1 MKTIVVDVDG
11 IIDNAP
17 VQGQMTV
24 RYFDAS
30 NWVIT
35 SIGIDLFADDNNK
48 SSDVRE
54 ILKEISSRFESKIEA
69 AIKDNE
75 NGTLGNR

>member
-1 MKTIVVDVDG
+1 MKTIIVDVDG
-11 IIDNAP
+11 IINNDP

-48 SSDVRE
+48 SSDIRD
-54 ILKEISSRFESKIEA
+54 ILKEISHRFESKIQA
-69 AIKDNE
+69 AIKENE
-75 NGTLGNR
+75 NAQ

>member
-11 IIDNAP
+11 IINNVP
-17 VQGQMTV
+17 TQGQMTV

-35 SIGIDLFADDNNK
+35 SIGIDLFADDSNK
-48 SSDVRE
+48 SSDVRD
-54 ILKEISSRFESKIEA
+54 ILKEITSRFESKIEA
-69 AIKDNE
+69 AIKENE
-75 NGTLGNR
+75 NA

>member
-11 IIDNAP
+11 IINNVP
-17 VQGQMTV
+17 TQGQMTV

-35 SIGIDLFADDNNK
+35 SIGIDLFADDHNK
-48 SSDVRE
+48 SSDVRD
-54 ILKEISSRFESKIEA
+54 ILKEITNRFESKIEA

-75 NGTLGNR
+75 NAK

>member
-11 IIDNAP
+11 IINNDP

-48 SSDVRE
+48 SSDIRE
-54 ILKEISSRFESKIEA
+54 ILKEITNRFESKIEA
-69 AIKDNE
+69 AIKENE
-75 NGTLGNR
+75 NAK